1 MALIPIDV
9 ALGGINSIRGLFGA
23 NEADK
28 ERRRQLEEAARQRRI
43 AIDMLAKRSQDA
55 FDAFQRWEQSFN
67 PQATLNQIGQASA
80 ENLGTVLKNL
90 NVGPMGEYRK
100 DDTPRVMAARVATTE
115 GLLKEQAARL
125 AAQQQFENERYA
137 RLSDVNQRRLEEAQG
152 RGNFATEFARE
163 GMAMPSNNLD
173 NYIQNLVAMNKKQ
186 KEPTPKQTWDERLP
200 TPAKDLGYNAIPQ
213 LGYQGQT
220 GIQLSG
226 LDINKA
232 FSKIY

>member
-23 NEADK
+23 NEADR
-28 ERRRQLEEAARQRRI
+28 ERRRQLEQAAAQRRI

-137 RLSDVNQRRLEEAQG
+137 RLSDVNQRRFEEAQG
-152 RGNFATEFARE
+152 RGSFATEFARE
-163 GMAMPSNNLD
+163 GMAMPGNNLQT
-173 NYIQNLVAMNKKQ
+173 YLGNLVSMM
-186 KEPTPKQTWDERLP
+186 PKQEKKTP
-200 TPAKDLGYNAIPQ
+200 TAGTATTAKDLGYNPVPQ

-226 LDINKA
+226 LTDINKA